1 MEGTPSKSVDLIRFY
16 FTFFIIIS
24 LNSTQSGGVFLLY
37 FKLFGSFLNIVFR

>member
-1 MEGTPSKSVDLIRFY
+1 MEGTPSKSIDLIRFY

-37 FKLFGSFLNIVFR
+37 FKLLESYLDITFR